1 MNTSDVVKYQIIMI
15 LIQIVLYFGCE
26 IFQKNPKHINIP
38 LDEKI
43 PLIPLFTL
51 IYIMWFP
58 IIAIFPISLFK
69 SSVDLYKIYMATWI
83 IDVLISILIYIIYPT
98 TFIRPKD
105 LDKYFGGWMLKIIYK
120 FSYKGLNCMPSLHCS
135 LSTIIFIFANLSK
148 TLPVELKIIYSLLSI
163 GIIISTLFTKQH
175 VIIDMITGVGLGILS
190 CVLGFVVF

>member
-26 IFQKNPKHINIP
+26 IFQKNPKYINIP

-43 PLIPLFTL
+43 PLITLFTL

-175 VIIDMITGVGLGILS
+175 VIIDMMTGVGLGILS